1 MEINNQWRNKVL
13 ILGGLSGLVLGILTA
28 FLFIKTRPDG
38 IRNKITSKEKMK
50 IGFNLASMIKQII
63 EIGK

>member
-1 MEINNQWRNKVL
+1 MEENNQWRNKVL
-13 ILGGLSGLVLGILTA
+13 ILGGLSGLVLGVLTA

-38 IRNKITSKEKMK
+38 VNNKITSKEKMK
-50 IGFNLASMIKQII
+50 IGFNLVSMVKQII